1 MTKTFHIQLMSLII
15 KNKKSGFALLYAI
28 LLTSV
33 VLVVGVALI
42 NIITRQLIL
51 TSLNRNSQIA
61 YYNATSVRHCLD
73 FYDEK
78 EYFIEET
85 YNSYG
90 DPIKTINPADKI
102 ECFGRPI
109 ALSWLSSDGNI
120 YKATNS
126 SNFETGSFDFSY
138 AINKNLVD
146 NLEAYWTSNCYNSDN
161 GFENNCMST
170 AIVKGSNT
178 PLNDTNPRKVTRVSI
193 SLR

>member
-1 MTKTFHIQLMSLII
+1 MTKTFHIQLMSLIT

-85 YNSYG
+85 YGPDG
-90 DPIKTINPADKI
+90 DSIKTINQAGDI
-102 ECFGRPI
+102 ECLGGPI
-109 ALSWLSSDGNI
+109 QLTWLPPDGNI

-138 AINKNLVD
+138 AINKDFVDDLVNYRTLD
-146 NLEAYWTSNCYNSDN
+146 CYNSDN
-161 GFENNCMST
+161 GFENSCMST

-178 PLNDTNPRKVTRVSI
+178 PLGDTNPRKVTRVSI

>member
-1 MTKTFHIQLMSLII
+1 MTKTFHIQLMSLIT

-85 YNSYG
+85 YGPDG
-90 DPIKTINPADKI
+90 DSIKTINQAGDIEYFLNWKPEKSAVPLQKTLFSDLDDKEKSI
-102 ECFGRPI
+102 YEL
-109 ALSWLSSDGNI
+109 LSAESEMTIDAICRKLDLPVFKLSSILLQMEFKGLIKCYPGNI
-120 YKATNS
+120 YRT
-126 SNFETGSFDFSY
+126 
-138 AINKNLVD
+138 V
-146 NLEAYWTSNCYNSDN
+146 
-161 GFENNCMST
+161 
-170 AIVKGSNT
+170 
-178 PLNDTNPRKVTRVSI
+178 
-193 SLR
+193 

>member
-85 YNSYG
+85 YG
-90 DPIKTINPADKI
+90 PDGEPIKDINQAGSI
-102 ECFGRPI
+102 ECLGSSI
-109 ALSWLSSDGNI
+109 GLSWTLPDGNI

-146 NLEAYWTSNCYNSDN
+146 NLESYRTSNCYNSTD